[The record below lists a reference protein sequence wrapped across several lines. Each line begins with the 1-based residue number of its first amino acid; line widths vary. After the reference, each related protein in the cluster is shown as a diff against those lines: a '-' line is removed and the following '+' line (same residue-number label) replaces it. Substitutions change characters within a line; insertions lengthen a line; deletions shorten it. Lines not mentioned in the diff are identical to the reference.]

1 MRLNKSQKIVFILFA
16 WLALSGRSCTETTIT
31 TGLDSVQKVSDTAGN
46 FEGVLEDNDQFG
58 SAVANIGDLDFDAV
72 TDLVVGAPLDDD
84 GGTDRGAVWILF
96 MNDDGTVDI
105 DQKISDSEGRLTALL
120 QAGLDDN
127 DRFGS
132 AVAELGDLN
141 GDGILDIAVGAP
153 LDDDG
158 GTDRGAVWILFLNTD
173 GTVQFSQKISDN
185 AGFFNSVLQDNDQV
199 GTAIAFIGDLN
210 NDLLPE
216 IAVGAVGD
224 DDGGTDRGAIWILSL
239 AADGT
244 VNNFQKVSDRDGNF
258 TGTLDDSDFFGSSIA
273 GIGDLDADGIEDI
286 AVGAIGDDD
295 GGVDRGAVWVLL
307 MNADNT
313 VRFEQKISETD
324 GNFNGGLDD
333 SDHFGS
339 SVTGLGDVNGDGIID
354 IAAGADLDDDGGN
367 NRGAVWIMFMESD
380 GGIISES
387 KISSVSGNF
396 TGTLTD
402 GTQFGS
408 ALANPGDLD
417 LDGTIDI
424 VAGAKLDDDGGTDRG
439 ALWTLFMKRS
449 ETDRQVTLFDDKQ

>member
-16 WLALSGRSCTETTIT
+16 WLALSGRSCTETTVT
-31 TGLDSVQKVSDTAGN
+31 TGVESSQKISDTAGN

-58 SAVANIGDLDFDAV
+58 SAVANIGDLEFDGV
-72 TDLVVGAPLDDD
+72 IDLAVGAPLDDD

-105 DQKISDSEGRLTALL
+105 EQKISDTEGNFP
-120 QAGLDDN
+120 AGLDDS

-132 AVAELGDLN
+132 AVAELADLN
-141 GDGILDIAVGAP
+141 GDSILDIAVGAP

-158 GTDRGAVWILFLNTD
+158 GTDRGAVWILFMNAD
-173 GTVQFSQKISDN
+173 GTVQFAQKISN
-185 AGFFNSVLQDNDQV
+185 TEGGFSGILEDNDQF
-199 GTAIAFIGDLN
+199 GAAIANIGDLN

-216 IAVGAVGD
+216 IAVGAIGD

-239 AADGT
+239 AENGT
-244 VNNFQKVSDRDGNF
+244 IFSFQKVSDSSGDFAGTLRDG
-258 TGTLDDSDFFGSSIA
+258 DFFGSSIA

-286 AVGAIGDDD
+286 AAGAIGDDD

-307 MNADNT
+307 MNAAST
-313 VRFEQKISETD
+313 VRFEQKISETN

-333 SDHFGS
+333 DDHFGS
-339 SVTGLGDVNGDGIID
+339 SVAGLGDVNGDGILD
-354 IAAGADLDDDGGN
+354 IAAGADQDDDGGS
-367 NRGAVWIMFMESD
+367 NRGAVWLMFMESD
-380 GGIISES
+380 GRIITETR
-387 KISSVSGNF
+387 ISSVSGNF

-402 GTQFGS
+402 GTKFGS

-424 VAGAKLDDDGGTDRG
+424 VTGAKLDDDGGADRG
-439 ALWTLFMKRS
+439 ALWTLFMQQSK
-449 ETDRQVTLFDDKQ
+449 TDRKITIFDDKE

>member
-16 WLALSGRSCTETTIT
+16 WLALSGRSCTETTVT
-31 TGLDSVQKVSDTAGN
+31 TGVDSVQKVSDTAGN

-58 SAVANIGDLDFDAV
+58 SAVANIGDLEVDGV
-72 TDLVVGAPLDDD
+72 IDLAVGAPLDDD

-105 DQKISDSEGRLTALL
+105 EQKISDTEGNFP
-120 QAGLDDN
+120 AGLDDS

-141 GDGILDIAVGAP
+141 GDSILDIAVGAP

-158 GTDRGAVWILFLNTD
+158 GTDRGAVWILFMNAD
-173 GTVQFSQKISDN
+173 GTVQFAQKISN
-185 AGFFNSVLQDNDQV
+185 TEGGFNGLLEDNDQF
-199 GTAIAFIGDLN
+199 GAAIANIGDLN

-216 IAVGAVGD
+216 IAVGAIGD

-239 AADGT
+239 AENGT
-244 VNNFQKVSDRDGNF
+244 IFSFQKVSDSSGEFAGTLRDG
-258 TGTLDDSDFFGSSIA
+258 DFFGSSIS
-273 GIGDLDADGIEDI
+273 GIGDLDADSIEDI

-307 MNADNT
+307 MNADST
-313 VRFEQKISETD
+313 VRFEQKISATN

-333 SDHFGS
+333 GDHFGS
-339 SVTGLGDVNGDGIID
+339 SVTGLGDINGDGIFD
-354 IAAGADLDDDGGN
+354 IAAGAEQDDDGGS
-367 NRGAVWIMFMESD
+367 NRGAVWLMFMERD
-380 GGIISES
+380 GEIISES

-396 TGTLTD
+396 PGTLTD

-424 VAGAKLDDDGGTDRG
+424 VTGAKLDDDGGADRG
-439 ALWTLFMKRS
+439 ALWTLFMQQSK
-449 ETDRQVTLFDDKQ
+449 TDRKITIFDDKQ

>member
-1 MRLNKSQKIVFILFA
+1 MRLNKTQKIVFILLA
-16 WLALSGRSCTETTIT
+16 WLALSGRSCTETTVT
-31 TGLDSVQKVSDTAGN
+31 TGVDSVQKVSDTAGN

-58 SAVANIGDLDFDAV
+58 SAVANIGDLEVDGV
-72 TDLVVGAPLDDD
+72 IDLAVGAPLDDD

-105 DQKISDSEGRLTALL
+105 EQKISDTEGNFP
-120 QAGLDDN
+120 AGLDDS

-132 AVAELGDLN
+132 AVAGLGDLN
-141 GDGILDIAVGAP
+141 GDSILDIAVGAP

-158 GTDRGAVWILFLNTD
+158 GTDRGAVWILFMNAD
-173 GTVQFSQKISDN
+173 GTVQFAQKISN
-185 AGFFNSVLQDNDQV
+185 TEGGFSGILEDNDQF
-199 GTAIAFIGDLN
+199 GAAIANIGDLN

-216 IAVGAVGD
+216 IAVGAIGD

-239 AADGT
+239 AENGT
-244 VNNFQKVSDRDGNF
+244 IFSFQKVSDSSGEFAGTLRDG
-258 TGTLDDSDFFGSSIA
+258 DFFGSSIS

-295 GGVDRGAVWVLL
+295 GGVDRGAVWALL
-307 MNADNT
+307 MNADST
-313 VRFEQKISETD
+313 VRFEQKISATD
-324 GNFNGGLDD
+324 GNFNGGLGDD
-333 SDHFGS
+333 DHFGS
-339 SVTGLGDVNGDGIID
+339 SVTGLGDINGDGIFD
-354 IAAGADLDDDGGN
+354 IAAGADQDDDGGS
-367 NRGAVWIMFMESD
+367 NRGAVWLMFMERD

-417 LDGTIDI
+417 LDGRIDI
-424 VAGAKLDDDGGTDRG
+424 VTGAKLDDDGGADRG
-439 ALWTLFMKRS
+439 ALWTLFMQQS
-449 ETDRQVTLFDDKQ
+449 ETDIDFTLFDNKD

>member
-1 MRLNKSQKIVFILFA
+1 MRINKPLQIIFILLA
-16 WLALSGRSCTETTIT
+16 WLTLSGRSCTETTIT
-31 TGLDSVQKVSDTAGN
+31 TGVESSQKISDTAGN
-46 FEGVLEDNDQFG
+46 FEGVLDDNDQFG

-105 DQKISDSEGRLTALL
+105 EQKISDNEGRLTALL

-158 GTDRGAVWILFLNTD
+158 GTDRGAVWILFLNTN

-185 AGFFNSVLQDNDQV
+185 AGFFNSVLQDNDQF

-273 GIGDLDADGIEDI
+273 GIGDLNADAIEDI
-286 AVGAIGDDD
+286 TVGAIGDDD
-295 GGVDRGAVWVLL
+295 GGTDRGAVWTLFMNVDSTVLS
-307 MNADNT
+307 
-313 VRFEQKISETD
+313 EQKISETE
-324 GNFNGGLDD
+324 GNFDGGLTDN
-333 SDHFGS
+333 DHFGS
-339 SVTGLGDVNGDGIID
+339 SVAGIGDYNGDGIID
-354 IAAGADLDDDGGN
+354 IAAGAEQDN
-367 NRGAVWIMFMESD
+367 D
-380 GGIISES
+380 GGIDRGAIWIMIMESNGEIISKS
-387 KISSVSGNF
+387 KISSTSGNF

-402 GTQFGS
+402 GSLFGS
-408 ALANPGDLD
+408 ALANIGDLD
-417 LDGTIDI
+417 LDGITDI
-424 VAGAKLDDDGGTDRG
+424 TAGAKLDDDGGVDRG
-439 ALWTLFMKRS
+439 ALWTLFMQQS
-449 ETDRQVTLFDDKQ
+449 ETDIDFTLFDNKN

>member
-1 MRLNKSQKIVFILFA
+1 MRLNKTQKIVFILFA
-16 WLALSGRSCTETTIT
+16 WLALSGRSCTETTVT
-31 TGLDSVQKVSDTAGN
+31 TGVDSVQKVSDTAGN

-58 SAVANIGDLDFDAV
+58 SAVANIGDLEVDGV
-72 TDLVVGAPLDDD
+72 IDLAVGAPLDDD

-105 DQKISDSEGRLTALL
+105 EQKISDTEGNFP
-120 QAGLDDN
+120 AGLDDS

-132 AVAELGDLN
+132 AVAGLGDLN
-141 GDGILDIAVGAP
+141 GDSILDIAVGAP

-158 GTDRGAVWILFLNTD
+158 GTDRGAVWILFMNAD
-173 GTVQFSQKISDN
+173 GTVQFAQKISN
-185 AGFFNSVLQDNDQV
+185 TEGGFSGILEDNDQF
-199 GTAIAFIGDLN
+199 GAAIANIGDLN

-216 IAVGAVGD
+216 IAVGAIGD

-239 AADGT
+239 AENGT
-244 VNNFQKVSDRDGNF
+244 IFSFQKVSDSSGDFAGTLRDG
-258 TGTLDDSDFFGSSIA
+258 DFFGSSIS

-295 GGVDRGAVWVLL
+295 GGVDRGAVWALL
-307 MNADNT
+307 MNADST
-313 VRFEQKISETD
+313 VRFEQKISATD
-324 GNFNGGLDD
+324 GNFNGGLGDD
-333 SDHFGS
+333 DHFGS
-339 SVTGLGDVNGDGIID
+339 SVTGLGDINGDGIFD
-354 IAAGADLDDDGGN
+354 IAAGAEQDDDGGS
-367 NRGAVWIMFMESD
+367 NRGAVWLMFMERD

-417 LDGTIDI
+417 LDGRIDI
-424 VAGAKLDDDGGTDRG
+424 VTGAKLDDDGGADRG
-439 ALWTLFMKRS
+439 ALWTLFMQQS
-449 ETDRQVTLFDDKQ
+449 ETDIDFTLFDNKD

>member
-31 TGLDSVQKVSDTAGN
+31 TGVDSVQKVSDTSGN
-46 FEGVLEDNDQFG
+46 FEGVLEDSDQFG
-58 SAVANIGDLDFDAV
+58 SAVANIGDLEADGV
-72 TDLVVGAPLDDD
+72 IDLAAGAPLDDD

-105 DQKISDSEGRLTALL
+105 EQKISDTEGNFP
-120 QAGLDDN
+120 AGLDDS

-141 GDGILDIAVGAP
+141 GDNILDIAVGAP

-158 GTDRGAVWILFLNTD
+158 GTDRGAVWILFMNAD
-173 GTVQFSQKISDN
+173 GTVQFAQKISN
-185 AGFFNSVLQDNDQV
+185 TEGGFSGILEDNDQF
-199 GTAIAFIGDLN
+199 GAAIANIGDLN

-216 IAVGAVGD
+216 IAVGAIGD

-239 AADGT
+239 AENGT
-244 VNNFQKVSDRDGNF
+244 IFSFQKVSDSSGEFAGTLRDG
-258 TGTLDDSDFFGSSIA
+258 DFFGSSIA

-286 AVGAIGDDD
+286 AAGAIGDDD
-295 GGVDRGAVWVLL
+295 GGADRGAVWALL
-307 MNADNT
+307 MNADST
-313 VRFEQKISETD
+313 VRFEQKISATN

-339 SVTGLGDVNGDGIID
+339 SVTGLGDINGDGIID
-354 IAAGADLDDDGGN
+354 IAAGADGDDDGGS
-367 NRGAVWIMFMESD
+367 NRGAVWLMFMERD
-380 GGIISES
+380 GEIISES

-424 VAGAKLDDDGGTDRG
+424 VTGAKLDDDGGADRG
-439 ALWTLFMKRS
+439 ALWTLFMQRS
-449 ETDRQVTLFDDKQ
+449 ETDRKITIFDDKE